1 VTPFCLGISTTAL
14 FRKTFYVDCTKLS
27 VIARLVGGEQRIGI
41 SKTRKEVV
49 IVTDAKLEIVCIT

>member
-1 VTPFCLGISTTAL
+1 LGFPPQL

-27 VIARLVGGEQRIGI
+27 VIARPVGGEQRIGI